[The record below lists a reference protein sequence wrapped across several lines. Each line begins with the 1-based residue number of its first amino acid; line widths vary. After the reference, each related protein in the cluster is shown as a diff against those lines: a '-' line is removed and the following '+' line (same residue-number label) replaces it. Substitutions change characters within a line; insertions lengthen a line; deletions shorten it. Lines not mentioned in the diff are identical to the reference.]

1 MMKMNMRGMSGSLI
15 LSKFATLRDDTLEFS
30 AVIEEIQTFPE
41 PIFDAIVNE
50 DEWQKMD
57 SKW

>member
-1 MMKMNMRGMSGSLI
+1 MKMRGMSGSLI

>member
-1 MMKMNMRGMSGSLI
+1 MKMRGMSGSLI

-50 DEWQKMD
+50 DEWKKMD

>member
-1 MMKMNMRGMSGSLI
+1 MMKMKMRGMSGSLI

-50 DEWQKMD
+50 NKKKKMD